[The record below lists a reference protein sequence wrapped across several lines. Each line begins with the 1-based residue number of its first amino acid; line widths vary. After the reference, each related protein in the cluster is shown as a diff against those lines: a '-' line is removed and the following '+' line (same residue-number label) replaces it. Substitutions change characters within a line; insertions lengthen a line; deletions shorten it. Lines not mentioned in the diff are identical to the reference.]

1 MFDEKYSLKMQ
12 TVVFSENM
20 WSAIKKATDSSTT
33 STTSEQKNGQTST
46 MSGQTVTT
54 SGIKL
59 LLTPS

>member
-20 WSAIKKATDSSTT
+20 WSVIKKATDSTT

-54 SGIKL
+54 SDIKL

>member
-20 WSAIKKATDSSTT
+20 WSAIKKATDSTT